1 MDQKSASQSKRK
13 RVMGVYMKNIL
24 NRRVLLPF
32 NLLGGNLK
40 KNLLVTLQNNLEGK
54 CSTDGYIK
62 NKSIQVISYSAGVI
76 KNSDVFFDV
85 MFECY
90 ICKPCEGTHIK
101 CVVKNKT
108 KAGIRAMIDSEES
121 PVIVF
126 IAREHHLK
134 DDKFNK
140 IKENDIINI
149 KVIGI
154 RYQLNDDFISIL
166 GELDKVV
173 GLKKLNINK

>member
-1 MDQKSASQSKRK
+1 MDKKASTQSKRK
-13 RVMGVYMKNIL
+13 RTTGVYMKNVL
-24 NRRVLLPF
+24 DRKVLLPF
-32 NLLGGNLK
+32 NKLGGNLK

-54 CSTDGYIK
+54 CATEGYIK

-76 KNSDVFFDV
+76 ENSDICFHVS
-85 MFECY
+85 FECY
-90 ICKPCEGTHIK
+90 ICKPCEGMRIK

-108 KAGIRAMIDSEES
+108 KAGIRAVIDGEES
-121 PVIVF
+121 PITVF

-140 IKENDIINI
+140 IKEFDIITA

-166 GELDKVV
+166 GELDKVI
-173 GLKKLNINK
+173 GHKFNKK